1 MLDTNQA
8 VGAGVPEL
16 NVRRVEP
23 NSNVSTIGS
32 PANASNRTAVLVD
45 GHKLRCGSARCVP
58 QVHRVAQSNGQ
69 HVVAPPVK
77 QVEVVVINEFRCVQS
92 PLRRLRIIS
101 GQIRNHHPIDSS
113 TEKQDGHQ
121 SVVQCTNLIT
131 WGMWRRCLAG
141 LAWWEE
147 AASAAAVFSGS
158 GGLFLK
164 ARIRVRLLSSFSASS
179 LRYASPWMVTP
190 PRSPCPSWAPLA
202 GSAPR
207 PCPSPTCP
215 G

>member
-1 MLDTNQA
+1 MCRPS
-8 VGAGVPEL
+8 GAQLTLVMGPL
-16 NVRRVEP
+16 
-23 NSNVSTIGS
+23 SSSTVTS
-32 PANASNRTAVLVD
+32 SEVDPLEASHR
-45 GHKLRCGSARCVP
+45 P

-69 HVVAPPVK
+69 HVIAPPVE

-147 AASAAAVFSGS
+147 AAVFSGS

-179 LRYASPWMVTP
+179 LRYASLDGDAAAF
-190 PRSPCPSWAPLA
+190 SLSFL
-202 GSAPR
+202 GSVSR
-207 PCPSPTCP
+207 
-215 G
+215 